1 MEAAQTSVKPF
12 RFALSLR
19 LRHPSIRSEEISRAI
34 GLQPSIHWN
43 AGEPRVSPDGTVLG
57 GVRDQTY
64 WSSRILHS
72 ESVDLT
78 DALAASLSSLEPHKD
93 FLLDFVATGAE
104 IEYFIGWFTTDTSG
118 GETLDWELLQRLA
131 ALHINVGL
139 DVYGN
144 K

>member
-1 MEAAQTSVKPF
+1 MEQSSKPF

-19 LRHPSIRSEEISRAI
+19 FRHPSMPSEEISRAI
-34 GLQPSIHWN
+34 GMQPQFHWN
-43 AGEPRVSPDGTVLG
+43 AGEPRVTPTGIALR
-57 GVRDQTY
+57 GVREETY
-64 WSSRILHS
+64 WSSGDLHS
-72 ESVDLT
+72 ECPDLVDAIAANLT
-78 DALAASLSSLEPHKD
+78 SLEPHKD
-93 FLLDFVATGAE
+93 FLREFVTTGGE

-131 ALHINVGL
+131 DFKISLGL